1 MEVLGHDK
9 PKKFL
14 IQLQKTKKLP
24 STLIFSGKEG
34 IGKRKLA
41 FLFVKGLF
49 CEEGEAW
56 GCNKCEACQRLDK
69 FLKKLYEEG
78 DIKEFAQY
86 KEKETGGKFLAF
98 AYANHPDIIYVYPEK
113 NEIKIDQVRE
123 IKEWLSL
130 KSTSNKGKVVIIE
143 KAHTMNIPSQNAIL
157 KILEEPPLGTLFIL
171 ITSNKGNL
179 LPTIL
184 SRAFI
189 VDFTSLKEKE
199 MEEILKEEKNS
210 TIKEILKA
218 DQSLRF
224 WKFLKNETVLE
235 IIEKIKNFKK
245 LTHSEIIEIAE
256 KSENIEE
263 KENLIE
269 ILELLFYT
277 QLKEGKISLKNY
289 EAIEKILSQIKLGIK
304 RGIKLKLAVETL
316 LFISKIN

>member
-1 MEVLGHDK
+1 
-9 PKKFL
+9 
-14 IQLQKTKKLP
+14 
-24 STLIFSGKEG
+24 
-34 IGKRKLA
+34 
-41 FLFVKGLF
+41 
-49 CEEGEAW
+49 
-56 GCNKCEACQRLDK
+56 
-69 FLKKLYEEG
+69 
-78 DIKEFAQY
+78 
-86 KEKETGGKFLAF
+86 
-98 AYANHPDIIYVYPEK
+98 
-113 NEIKIDQVRE
+113 
-123 IKEWLSL
+123 
-130 KSTSNKGKVVIIE
+130 VIIE

-289 EAIEKILSQIKLGIK
+289 EAIEKILSQMKLGIK
-304 RGIKLKLAVETL
+304 KGIKLKLAVETL